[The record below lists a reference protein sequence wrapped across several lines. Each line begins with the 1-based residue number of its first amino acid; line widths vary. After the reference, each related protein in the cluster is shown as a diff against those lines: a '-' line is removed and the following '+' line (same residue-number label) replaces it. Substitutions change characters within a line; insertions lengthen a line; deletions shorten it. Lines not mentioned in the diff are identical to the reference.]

1 MANQRIGYHGTGGE
15 LFVLYLKNIF
25 LTIITLG
32 IYSFWAKTNVQKYL
46 ATKVEWESER
56 FTFHG
61 TGKERFL
68 AFLKAAALIIGV
80 YVINFIISY
89 VLALVI
95 GDTAAG
101 IVSVIII
108 FTLFIAIIPFILVG
122 KRRYLSSR
130 TGYRNLRFGF
140 DGKSLDLAI
149 LFLKNVPLVI
159 ITLGIYYPF
168 FSMKLETFNRNN
180 TRYGNTNFQFEADA
194 TEYFWICVKGY
205 LLSIVTLGIYGAWF
219 MATLQN
225 YTWGHTSFQGKKFS
239 SDITG
244 GKIFVTILKVY
255 AIVIFTL
262 GIGMAWAINM
272 AMKVFLESVSLESNV
287 DFSSISAQPDTGASA
302 TAEGLEALAD
312 ALEGFIG

>member
-1 MANQRIGYHGTGGE
+1 MPNQRIIYHGAGGS
-15 LFVLYLKNIF
+15 LFFLYIKNIF
-25 LTIITLG
+25 LTIITIG
-32 IYSFWAKTNVQKYL
+32 IYSFWAKTNIQKYL
-46 ATKVEWESER
+46 ASQVEWESDR
-56 FTFHG
+56 FSFHG
-61 TGKERFL
+61 SGKERL
-68 AFLKAAALIIGV
+68 IGSIKAIVLIAGIFLIIEIFEKIMF
-80 YVINFIISY
+80 YI
-89 VLALVI
+89 I
-95 GDTAAG
+95 GDYNWYL
-101 IVSVIII
+101 SKIII

-159 ITLGIYYPF
+159 LSLGIYYPF

-194 TEYFWICVKGY
+194 TDYFWICVKGY
-205 LLSIVTLGIYGAWF
+205 LLSIVTLGIYAAWF

-225 YTWGHTSFQGKKFS
+225 FTWGHTSFQGKKFS

-244 GKIFVTILKVY
+244 GKIFITLLKVY

-262 GIGMAWAINM
+262 GFGMAWAINM